1 MKENYLLQVNDLSIQ
16 FNSIQGRVVVVDGIS
31 FYLKKGETLGIVGES
46 GSGKTITSLAL
57 MGLLPMRAEIH
68 NGEILFQNKSEQLL
82 DLATADRTAYQKI
95 RGNEIAMI
103 FQEPMTSLNPVFRCG
118 EQVMEAVMLH
128 QEMNKKDAKEKVI
141 SLFSNVR
148 LQDPERIFQSYPH
161 QLSGGQRQRVM
172 IAIALS
178 SNPSILIADEPT
190 SALDV
195 TVQRSILDL
204 LNELKTKLDG
214 ATIFISHDLS
224 VVAEVADRVLVM
236 KQGKIVEQGIVRG
249 VFTNPNHEYTKK
261 LLQDFEG
268 EKRKA
273 VKSIES
279 EMPIFKIQNLSTWFS
294 SKKNFFG
301 KTVSFTKAVDGV
313 SFDIYEGETLGLVGE
328 SGSGKTTLG
337 RTMLHLQSPTGGS
350 VIYNGISLEEVPEN
364 QWKNIRQDIQ
374 IIFQDPFS
382 SLNPRQMIGPTI
394 MEPMK
399 VHGIGKDNKER
410 QTLALEL
417 LLKVGLEEEHFWR
430 FPKEFSGGQ
439 RQRICIARALAVDPR
454 FLICDECVSALDV
467 TVQAKILQL
476 LKQLQEEKKLT
487 YLFISHDLS
496 VVRQISDRIVVM
508 KNGKI
513 VEMGNTDSIYDHPK
527 ESYTKELIGAIP
539 RLDFRK

>member
-1 MKENYLLQVNDLSIQ
+1 MKENYLLQVNDLSIR
-16 FNSIQGRVVVVDGIS
+16 FNSIQGRVVAVDGIS
-31 FYLKKGETLGIVGES
+31 FYLKKGETLGVVGES

-57 MGLLPMRAEIH
+57 MGLLPRRAEIRS
-68 NGEILFQNKSEQLL
+68 GEILFQNKTEQLL
-82 DLATADRTAYQKI
+82 DLAKSDQSAFQKI
-95 RGNEIAMI
+95 RGSEIAMI

-118 EQVMEAVMLH
+118 EQVMEAVLLH

-141 SLFSNVR
+141 SLFSNVN
-148 LQDPERIFQSYPH
+148 LQDPERIFHSYPH

-204 LNELKTKLDG
+204 INELKTELDG

-236 KQGKIVEQGIVRG
+236 KQGKIVERG
-249 VFTNPNHEYTKK
+249 KVKDVFTHPNHEYTKK
-261 LLQDFEG
+261 LLHDFEG

-301 KTVSFTKAVDGV
+301 KTVSFTKAVDDV

-350 VIYNGISLEEVPEN
+350 VIYNGISLEEVTDN
-364 QWKNIRQDIQ
+364 RWKNIRQDIQ

-410 QTLALEL
+410 QILALEL

-476 LKQLQEEKKLT
+476 LRQLQEEKKLT

-496 VVRQISDRIVVM
+496 VVRQISERIVVM
-508 KNGKI
+508 KKRENSRDG
-513 VEMGNTDSIYDHPK
+513 
-527 ESYTKELIGAIP
+527 
-539 RLDFRK
+539 